1 MLLCEGLDD
10 MKLSRLRNS
19 KYGVVLRRKM
29 SHNLW
34 PLSLGGGKLKKKKK
48 KGRQYDWDL
57 AGTSIYIHAR
67 RHTNNFWRGI
77 TQKIPRCWRILDT
90 ISIASYDFFPP
101 KYLPQLD
108 NTMRCHR
115 LQSKGQSVLRSDQI
129 RLASNWGV
137 GSIFPLDRFCTTT
150 YWDPCY
156 AKVRISPVATGPYEI
171 FDFFWTWGVLSD
183 ATGTR

>member
-1 MLLCEGLDD
+1 

-34 PLSLGGGKLKKKKK
+34 PLSLGGGKLKKKETV
-48 KGRQYDWDL
+48 RLRSCWNF
-57 AGTSIYIHAR
+57 TSIYIHAR
-67 RHTNNFWRGI
+67 RYTNNFWRGI

-90 ISIASYDFFPP
+90 ISIASYGFFPP

-129 RLASNWGV
+129 KLASNWGV

-150 YWDPCY
+150 Y
-156 AKVRISPVATGPYEI
+156 
-171 FDFFWTWGVLSD
+171 
-183 ATGTR
+183 